1 MLKVLFVCYG
11 NICRSPMGEA
21 MLRDRAIKQKLN
33 IEVDS
38 AGTHV
43 YTGGNPPYY
52 LTQEVLDSL
61 NITYDNMY
69 SRSLTKQD
77 FYSYDY
83 IFGMDHDNV
92 KDLKK
97 RAPLDTRHKIHLF
110 LEGVEPYAS
119 KSVPDPYYT
128 RDFDET
134 KMLIEK
140 GLDHWIEIFKEALD

>member
-21 MLRDRAIKQKLN
+21 MLRDRAKKEKLD

-83 IFGMDHDNV
+83 IFGMDHDNIN
-92 KDLKK
+92 DLKK
-97 RAPLDTRHKIHLF
+97 RAPLGTRHKIHLF
-110 LEGVEPYAS
+110 LEGVEPYDS

-134 KMLIEK
+134 KILIEK
-140 GLDHWIEIFKEALD
+140 GLDHWLKIFKEALD

>member
-21 MLRDRAIKQKLN
+21 MLRDRAKKEKLD

-61 NITYDNMY
+61 NISYDNMY

-83 IFGMDHDNV
+83 IFGMDHDNIN
-92 KDLKK
+92 DLKK

-110 LEGVEPYAS
+110 LEGVEPYDS

-134 KMLIEK
+134 KILIEK
-140 GLDHWIEIFKEALD
+140 GLDHWLKIFKEALD

>member
-21 MLRDRAIKQKLN
+21 MLRDRAKKEKLD

-61 NITYDNMY
+61 NISYDNMY

-83 IFGMDHDNV
+83 IFGMDHDNIT
-92 KDLKK
+92 DLKK

-110 LEGVEPYAS
+110 LEGVEPYDS

-134 KMLIEK
+134 KILIEK
-140 GLDHWIEIFKEALD
+140 GLDHWLKIFKEALD

>member
-21 MLRDRAIKQKLN
+21 MLRDRAKKEKLD

-43 YTGGNPPYY
+43 YTEGNPPYY

-83 IFGMDHDNV
+83 IFGMDHDNIT
-92 KDLKK
+92 DLKK

-110 LEGVEPYAS
+110 LEGVEPYDS

-134 KMLIEK
+134 KILIEK
-140 GLDHWIEIFKEALD
+140 GLDHWLKIFKEALD